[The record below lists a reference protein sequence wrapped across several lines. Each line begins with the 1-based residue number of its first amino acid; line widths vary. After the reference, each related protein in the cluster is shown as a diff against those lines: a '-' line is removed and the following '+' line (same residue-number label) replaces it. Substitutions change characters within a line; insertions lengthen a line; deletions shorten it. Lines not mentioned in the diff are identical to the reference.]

1 MRTLDYVKA
10 EGFKSIEHVGPLIL
24 LDLNVLIGANGAGKS
39 NFLGLF
45 TLLNQIGEGN
55 LQEYVIRCGGA
66 DTLLRFGS
74 KTTQWIKVDL
84 LFSDNDRS
92 YSCVLS
98 PTSDDRLYVSGLT
111 PWEEYSPRPA
121 PSEAT
126 SSFGL
131 GHIESKSLG
140 NEVSDKDKAYLS
152 QVVEP
157 IREHLR
163 SWKVYHFNDTAKVG
177 LTQNVD
183 DNRSLRA
190 DGANIASVLFLL
202 KQRHEGDYANIV
214 DAIRMVF
221 PFFNDFTLAPLA
233 LNPDT
238 IKLEWREK
246 GSDSYLDASAL
257 SDGTLRFICLST
269 LLLQPTLPSLILLDE
284 PELGLH
290 PYAIKILA
298 ELLRGAATKTQVI
311 VSTQSV
317 SLVNQFEPDEVIV
330 VEREGG
336 QSVFR
341 HLEMADMESWLDD
354 YGLGEL
360 WEKNV
365 LGGRP

>member
-1 MRTLDYVKA
+1 MRTLEWVEA
-10 EGFKSIEHVGPLIL
+10 EGFKSIDNLKL
-24 LDLNVLIGANGAGKS
+24 LLLRDLNVLIGANGAGKS

-45 TLLNQIGEGN
+45 KLLNQLSEGN
-55 LQEYVIRCGGA
+55 LQDYVIGCGGA
-66 DTLLRFGS
+66 DTLLRFGA
-74 KTTQWIKVDL
+74 KTTRYIKVSL
-84 LFSDNDRS
+84 LFTDDDGY
-92 YSCVLS
+92 YSCTLC
-98 PTSDDRLYVSGLT
+98 PTGGDRLYSI
-111 PWEEYSPRPA
+111 EEYSPL
-121 PSEAT
+121 PST
-126 SSFGL
+126 SETTSPFGE
-131 GHIESKSLG
+131 GHVESKSLG
-140 NEVSDKDKAYLS
+140 NEVSDKHKAYLS

-177 LTQNVD
+177 LTAKVH
-183 DNRSLRA
+183 DNRSLRP
-190 DGANIASVLFLL
+190 DGANISSVLFLL
-202 KQRHEGDYANIV
+202 KQRHEADYANIV

-221 PFFNDFTLAPLA
+221 PFFNDFTLAPLE

-246 GSDSYLDASAL
+246 GSDEYLDASAL

-269 LLLQPTLPSLILLDE
+269 LLLHPTLPSLILLDE

-336 QSVFR
+336 ESDFR
-341 HLEMADMESWLDD
+341 HLEMSDLESWLDD
-354 YGLGEL
+354 YSLGDL

-365 LGGRP
+365 IGGRP

>member
-1 MRTLDYVKA
+1 MRTLDWVKA
-10 EGFKSIEHVGPLIL
+10 EGFKSIDQMRPLFL
-24 LDLNVLIGANGAGKS
+24 QDLNVLIGANGAGKS

-45 TLLNQIGEGN
+45 KLLNQISEGN
-55 LQEYVIRCGGA
+55 LQDYVIRCGGA
-66 DTLLRFGS
+66 NALLRFGS
-74 KTTQWIKVDL
+74 ETTRYITVEL
-84 LFSDNDRS
+84 LFSDNDRA
-92 YSCVLS
+92 YRCVLS
-98 PTSDDRLYVSGLT
+98 PTVDDRLI
-111 PWEEYSPRPA
+111 PWGEYSRLPPTSA
-121 PSEAT
+121 AT
-126 SSFGL
+126 SSFGP
-131 GHIESKSLG
+131 GRIESKSGG
-140 NEVSDKDKAYLS
+140 NEVSDKDKAYLD
-152 QVVEP
+152 QVEKP

-163 SWKVYHFNDTAKVG
+163 SWKVHHFNDTAKVG
-177 LTQNVD
+177 LTHSVD
-183 DNRSLRA
+183 DNRSLRS

-202 KQRHEGDYANIV
+202 KQRHEADYANIV

-221 PFFNDFTLAPLA
+221 PFFNDFTLAPLE

-246 GSDSYLDASAL
+246 GSDSYLNASAL

-317 SLVNQFEPDEVIV
+317 SLVNQFELEELIV

-336 QSVFR
+336 KSDFR
-341 HLEMADMESWLDD
+341 RLERTKVESWLDD
-354 YGLGEL
+354 YSLGDL

-365 LGGRP
+365 IGGRP